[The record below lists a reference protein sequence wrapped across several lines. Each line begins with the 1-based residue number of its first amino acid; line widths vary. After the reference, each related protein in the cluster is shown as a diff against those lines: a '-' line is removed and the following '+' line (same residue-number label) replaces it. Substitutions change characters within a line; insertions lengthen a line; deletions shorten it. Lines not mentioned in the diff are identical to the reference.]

1 MTFSRVLIL
10 ITVGLLSILSPLNA
24 QTPAEVRSAFK
35 NLRSDHIKHN
45 CGHALAWLYAH
56 REALKDQM
64 LQELYVTDPQGRDAL
79 LLVLFNT
86 ESFVPDDRFRRLV
99 IDRLTREDT
108 EVKNGIVEDFTGGLP
123 IGNRESVGLS
133 AHWGAWDYIDRHFSE
148 FEPLLKALISDST
161 SMFAVWGS
169 TWLLAKHHE
178 LNKNLSLFS
187 QTVLERIAN
196 NLKNDNI
203 PYNAGQ
209 AVRVF
214 LLLGRTGIPVL
225 QSCARSS
232 DNQMASLSQAL
243 IDAILYGK
251 HEAFGYMNAEV
262 AINLAPT
269 SDKLK
274 EPSWLDDITAKY
286 LDKFNANENLPY
298 P

>member
-1 MTFSRVLIL
+1 MTVSRIL
-10 ITVGLLSILSPLNA
+10 VSIALGSLGFLSSLSA
-24 QTPAEVRSAFK
+24 QTPVEVRSAFK

-45 CGHALAWLYAH
+45 CGHAMAWLYAH

-64 LQELYVTDPQGRDAL
+64 LQELYLTDPQGRDAL

-99 IDRLTREDT
+99 IERLINEDT
-108 EVKNGIVEDFTGGLP
+108 EVGNGDIEDFTGGLP
-123 IGNRESVGLS
+123 IAQYRGKGLS
-133 AHWGAWDYIDRHFSE
+133 AHWTAWNYIDRHFSE
-148 FEPLLKALISDST
+148 FEPLVQELISKSN

-169 TWLLAKHHE
+169 AWLLAKHHE

-187 QTVLERIAN
+187 QTVLERIAE

-214 LLLGRTGIPVL
+214 LLLGRTGIPTL
-225 QSCARSS
+225 QNCARSS
-232 DNQMASLSQAL
+232 DNQMASLSRAL

-262 AINLAPT
+262 DINEAPT
-269 SDKLK
+269 SDELK
-274 EPSWLDDITAKY
+274 VPPWLDDITATY
-286 LDKFNANENLPY
+286 VDKFSANQNLPY